1 MLAVMAT
8 QEGRAMDYAG
18 YERIRVTRSG
28 RILTLTLFNP
38 ARMNAVDGRMHHEL
52 ADIFYDVQEDDSVD
66 LVVLQGE
73 GGAFSAGGDIE
84 WMRDAAAGKI
94 QGPTTVEGKKIIFG
108 LLDLEKPII
117 AKVRGPAIGLGCTIA
132 LFCDVIFASDTARFA
147 DPHVKVGV
155 VAGDGGAVIW
165 PQLVGYARAKEYL
178 MTGRRIDAREA
189 ERIGLVNR
197 VVPADAL
204 EDTVFALAREI
215 AANAPLSHVA
225 HQRSIRAAVHGRPED
240 RAAVDAAVQ
249 AAWASADFR
258 EGAAAFLERRPP
270 TFTGH

>member
-1 MLAVMAT
+1 MDTGCAQLHATVDADGIGVIVFDNPAKHNAMTADMLAAL
-8 QEGRAMDYAG
+8 GRVRRAFAADPGVRVVVVTGAG
-18 YERIRVTRSG
+18 DRAFISG
-28 RILTLTLFNP
+28 
-38 ARMNAVDGRMHHEL
+38 
-52 ADIFYDVQEDDSVD
+52 ADIAQ
-66 LVVLQGE
+66 LG
-73 GGAFSAGGDIE
+73 GGALPTPASTPAPAPDAPTGPGPGGALDVGRPVLAMI
-84 WMRDAAAGKI
+84 RGYCI
-94 QGPTTVEGKKIIFG
+94 GGG
-108 LLDLEKPII
+108 LM
-117 AKVRGPAIGLGCTIA
+117 IA
-132 LFCDVIFASDTARFA
+132 LAADVRICSEDASFAIPAAKLGVGYPHEATATL
-147 DPHVKVGV
+147 
-155 VAGDGGAVIW
+155 VA
-165 PQLVGYARAKEYL
+165 LVGPGQAAEILYS
-178 MTGRRIDAREA
+178 GRRIDAREA